1 LEINKTKGVG
11 LSDMDNDF
19 EMDHQAIKN
28 LNGDIAGDTLGM
40 DGSLF
45 IDFKPSPRLQKTT
58 SNRKKRA
65 KTKLKHNNSHSR

>member
-28 LNGDIAGDTLGM
+28 LNGHIAGDTLGM

-65 KTKLKHNNSHSR
+65 KTKLKHNNCHSR